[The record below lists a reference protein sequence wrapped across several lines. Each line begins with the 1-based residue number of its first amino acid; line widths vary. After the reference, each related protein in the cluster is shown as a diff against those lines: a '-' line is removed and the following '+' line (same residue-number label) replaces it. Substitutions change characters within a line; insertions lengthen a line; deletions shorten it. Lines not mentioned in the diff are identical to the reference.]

1 MPTARS
7 FFACSVSPDGLI
19 YVAGGKDHN
28 NRAFRAAE
36 VYDVEEDKWKI
47 LPPMSQARIECQGV
61 FMDGKFIVISGYYG
75 WIDRF
80 SRSAEVFDTGEGVWS
95 RVENM
100 WSIGGCPKSC
110 IPASGHLFCFQNLQV
125 MSYNNEENV
134 WEVVASFPRGMN
146 VTACATVC
154 PDQIFLSGSSYN
166 GGEQMCYMFRNNG
179 GNSHKWVPTDSP
191 HDFVRHS
198 AVAIEM

>member
-1 MPTARS
+1 MFPEVFHRLCFSRGKRIEFFFVARKRKGS
-7 FFACSVSPDGLI
+7 FILNLRCRYAHGSILFRLLCFSRWFN
-19 YVAGGKDHN
+19 VAGGKDHN

-110 IPASGHLFCFQNLQV
+110 IPASGHLFCFQNCFQ
-125 MSYNNEENV
+125 
-134 WEVVASFPRGMN
+134 
-146 VTACATVC
+146 
-154 PDQIFLSGSSYN
+154 
-166 GGEQMCYMFRNNG
+166 
-179 GNSHKWVPTDSP
+179 
-191 HDFVRHS
+191 
-198 AVAIEM
+198 

>member
-1 MPTARS
+1 MVCLLGFWFTRCVSWS
-7 FFACSVSPDGLI
+7 FPPPLFCPRQKNRILLRCTRKGSFILNLRCRYAHGSILFRLLCFSRWFN
-19 YVAGGKDHN
+19 VAGGKDHN

-125 MSYNNEENV
+125 MSYNSEHGICYLV
-134 WEVVASFPRGMN
+134 HISFLLAP
-146 VTACATVC
+146 
-154 PDQIFLSGSSYN
+154 
-166 GGEQMCYMFRNNG
+166 
-179 GNSHKWVPTDSP
+179 PT
-191 HDFVRHS
+191 
-198 AVAIEM
+198 